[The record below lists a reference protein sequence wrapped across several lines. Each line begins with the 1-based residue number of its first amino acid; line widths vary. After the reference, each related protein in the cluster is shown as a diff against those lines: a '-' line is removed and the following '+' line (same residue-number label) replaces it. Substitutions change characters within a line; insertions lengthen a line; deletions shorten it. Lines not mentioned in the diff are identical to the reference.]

1 MEKMLEEEDG
11 NVTEQSANSTDAIA
25 DKAREGLDQLAVKA
39 GELGASAQEKAVE
52 LAQGEQ
58 SQHAAQTILEWIEA
72 AETFYVPWITWA
84 LVAAGIALFVSHAG
98 QLVFGKLATLFK
110 GRLQFGE
117 IINDFLVAA
126 FAGLSLPAVLLIPVG
141 GEAFIN
147 SPLQVLSAAAVG
159 ILVGVYLFNHGVRLE
174 LRGADAKKDKSRE

>member
-1 MEKMLEEEDG
+1 MLKEENG
-11 NVTEQSANSTDAIA
+11 SVVEQSSNSADAIA
-25 DKAREGLDQLAVKA
+25 EKAREGLDQLAVKA
-39 GELGASAQEKAVE
+39 GELGASAQEKALE

-58 SQHAAQTILEWIEA
+58 SQQAAQTILEWIEA
-72 AETFYVPWITWA
+72 AETFYMPWITWA
-84 LVAAGIALFVSHAG
+84 LVAAGIALFVSHSG

-110 GRLQFGE
+110 GSLQIGE

-126 FAGLSLPAVLLIPVG
+126 FAGLSLPAILLIPIG

-159 ILVGVYLFNHGVRLE
+159 VLLGVYLFNHGVRLE
-174 LRGADAKKDKSRE
+174 MRGVEAKKAKDRD